1 MKKTSLFLVL
11 MTAISCISCGNE
23 GGSSSTNNP
32 TTPTTSSSTSIHSH
46 RILTHEGKDAT
57 CLEDGWKPYY
67 TCETCD
73 YTTYEVIPA
82 LGHEKDAPVRENV
95 QEATCEEVGYE
106 AYDSCENCDYSTYQE
121 IPAKGHTEDAPIKE
135 NIKESNCS
143 EGGYYDEVVYC
154 KDCKKELSRTKK
166 LTNSNGHKLV
176 HHEGQNPS
184 CLVAGWEAYDTC
196 ENCDYTTYKVIPALG
211 HLKGK
216 ATKENVKDSSCTE
229 VGHYDEVVYCER
241 CSTELSRTKMSIEKK
256 AHDTVHV
263 DKLEPT
269 CLEKGHEAYDRCK
282 DCDYTTYQ
290 EIPALGHNYQKH
302 SEVKNGVTTI
312 RYVCSRC
319 GSSYGE
325 DCKIETANQFEVD
338 YTSYQY
344 PTLLRTVS
352 NATTSIA
359 LSTSISVSKNCTWTL
374 SRDIEGTEVIKTKN
388 MSLKEGHNYAYITVW
403 FGQEEYNTVYYLDIY
418 RLSLFTYTIKKDDTT
433 LKQETIEENSSIEQ
447 PEDVTKQ
454 GYTFVGWVDENNE
467 KLTFPYII
475 TRDITIRAKWKINQ
489 YTISFDTDGGDK
501 IASITQD
508 YGTPITK
515 PENPTKEGHTFA
527 GWDQEIP
534 SIMPAKNMVIKANWT
549 INQYVII
556 FDTDGGTPID
566 PITQDYG
573 TRITRPSSPTKE
585 GYTFIGWDQ
594 NIPSIMPAQN
604 MTIKAKWR
612 INQYTITFNT
622 NGGTSIS
629 SIKQDYGTKIT
640 KPNDP
645 TKTGYTFIGWD
656 QEIPET
662 MPAKNIVITAKWDIN
677 QYVII
682 FDTDGGEPLDSISN
696 DYNTSVTLPSTTKE
710 GCSFYGWVDENG
722 KSYEPN
728 EKIKLTKNLQLKAV
742 WVENFEF
749 SKNSDGTIQI
759 TKYIGTDKE
768 VVIPSIATT
777 IAANAFKNDTNIE
790 KVTISDTIQSIGN
803 YAFYGCTSLKEINV
817 SSNVKSIG
825 AYAFQECSSLT
836 RIELSINVT
845 SIGTYAFY
853 KCDALIIYCEAK
865 SKPNGWSS
873 SWNYSNC
880 NVIWGYTGEDGTY
893 EGLKYSLI
901 YNNGKKTITITGYE
915 QIGKEILEIPE
926 SIDGIV
932 VTTITENAFRNCASL
947 TSVVIPSS
955 VTRIGI
961 GAFEG
966 CSSLESITLPFIGG
980 SESSNQYLGYIFGA
994 SSYSDNSKYV
1004 PISLKK
1010 VIILEGCTI
1019 IGNSAFSGCTSLT
1032 SVVIPNS
1039 VTSIE
1044 YDAFYG
1050 CTSLTIYCEAESK
1063 PSGWSSSWNYSNC
1076 PVVWGYKK
1084 DQ

>member
-32 TTPTTSSSTSIHSH
+32 TAPTTSSSTSIHSH

-95 QEATCEEVGYE
+95 QEATCKEEGHYDEVIYCTRCKAELLRQTKTIEKKAHAIVHHEKKEPTCEEVGYE

-166 LTNSNGHKLV
+166 LTNPNGHKLV

-229 VGHYDEVVYCER
+229 VGQYDEVVYCER

-282 DCDYTTYQ
+282 NCDYTTYQ

-319 GSSYGE
+319 SSSYGE
-325 DCKIETANQFEVD
+325 DCKIETANQFEID

-374 SRDIEGTEVIKTKN
+374 SRDIEGTDVIKTKN
-388 MSLKEGHNYAYITVW
+388 MALKEGHNYAYITVW
-403 FGQEEYNTVYYLDIY
+403 FGQEEFNTVYYVDIY
-418 RLSLFTYTIKKDDTT
+418 RLSLFTYTIKNDDAM

-467 KLTFPYII
+467 KLTFPYVI
-475 TRDITIRAKWKINQ
+475 TRDITISAKWKINQYTITFDTDGGSFVAPANYDYKEVIQEPTHPTKEGYSFVGWEPELPSLMPANDFTVKAKWQINQ
-489 YTISFDTDGGDK
+489 YTISFDTDGGN
-501 IASITQD
+501 SISPIMQD

-515 PENPTKEGHTFA
+515 PDNPTKEGYTFI
-527 GWDQEIP
+527 GWNQEIP
-534 SIMPAKNMVIKANWT
+534 DTMPAKNMVIKANWT

-566 PITQDYG
+566 PITRNYG
-573 TRITRPSSPTKE
+573 ACIRI
-585 GYTFIGWDQ
+585 
-594 NIPSIMPAQN
+594 
-604 MTIKAKWR
+604 
-612 INQYTITFNT
+612 
-622 NGGTSIS
+622 
-629 SIKQDYGTKIT
+629 
-640 KPNDP
+640 
-645 TKTGYTFIGWD
+645 
-656 QEIPET
+656 
-662 MPAKNIVITAKWDIN
+662 
-677 QYVII
+677 
-682 FDTDGGEPLDSISN
+682 
-696 DYNTSVTLPSTTKE
+696 PSTTKE
-710 GCSFYGWVDENG
+710 DATIYGWIDEENNT
-722 KSYEPN
+722 YEPN
-728 EKIKLTKNLQLKAV
+728 EAIVITKSMKLKAI
-742 WVENFEF
+742 WVNDFDF
-749 SKNSDGTIQI
+749 IKNTNGTITI
-759 TKYIGTDKE
+759 TKYIGTSKS
-768 VVIPSIATT
+768 VILPKNATA
-777 IAANAFKNDTNIE
+777 IKKDAFKNNTTIE
-790 KVTISDTIQSIGN
+790 KV
-803 YAFYGCTSLKEINV
+803 
-817 SSNVKSIG
+817 
-825 AYAFQECSSLT
+825 
-836 RIELSINVT
+836 
-845 SIGTYAFY
+845 
-853 KCDALIIYCEAK
+853 
-865 SKPNGWSS
+865 
-873 SWNYSNC
+873 
-880 NVIWGYTGEDGTY
+880 VI
-893 EGLKYSLI
+893 
-901 YNNGKKTITITGYE
+901 
-915 QIGKEILEIPE
+915 
-926 SIDGIV
+926 
-932 VTTITENAFRNCASL
+932 
-947 TSVVIPSS
+947 
-955 VTRIGI
+955 
-961 GAFEG
+961 
-966 CSSLESITLPFIGG
+966 
-980 SESSNQYLGYIFGA
+980 
-994 SSYSDNSKYV
+994 
-1004 PISLKK
+1004 
-1010 VIILEGCTI
+1010 
-1019 IGNSAFSGCTSLT
+1019 
-1032 SVVIPNS
+1032 
-1039 VTSIE
+1039 
-1044 YDAFYG
+1044 
-1050 CTSLTIYCEAESK
+1050 
-1063 PSGWSSSWNYSNC
+1063 
-1076 PVVWGYKK
+1076 
-1084 DQ
+1084 